1 MDCFDLLVLVLVP
14 KLHLGTEFGAQAQ
27 LGRIFIIPKRSLGTR
42 GKSYLLSGPGL
53 PP

>member
-1 MDCFDLLVLVLVP
+1 MLSLLVP

-27 LGRIFIIPKRSLGTR
+27 LGRIFIVPKRSLGTR
-42 GKSYLLSGPGL
+42 GKQYCKGPGL